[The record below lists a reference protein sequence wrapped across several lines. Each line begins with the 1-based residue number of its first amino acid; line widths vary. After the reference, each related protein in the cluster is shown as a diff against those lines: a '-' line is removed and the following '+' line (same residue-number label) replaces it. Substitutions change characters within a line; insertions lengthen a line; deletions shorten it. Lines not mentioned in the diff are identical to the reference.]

1 MVAYE
6 FIIPSFT
13 ETTSGHGDAKAV
25 GTDRTVQSIARDKA
39 WQRRFKQRARRQLRR
54 DYDPRRVLRILSGMD
69 HIAEEPI
76 VISLSGTHPWD
87 EPVVNPWQVK
97 PRRYRAAIR
106 KLGVG

>member
-1 MVAYE
+1 ME
-6 FIIPSFT
+6 SL
-13 ETTSGHGDAKAV
+13 GAV
-25 GTDRTVQSIARDKA
+25 LDWASDRIEEAGVPTGRERNWA
-39 WQRRFKQRARRQLRR
+39 WQRRLKQRARRQLRR